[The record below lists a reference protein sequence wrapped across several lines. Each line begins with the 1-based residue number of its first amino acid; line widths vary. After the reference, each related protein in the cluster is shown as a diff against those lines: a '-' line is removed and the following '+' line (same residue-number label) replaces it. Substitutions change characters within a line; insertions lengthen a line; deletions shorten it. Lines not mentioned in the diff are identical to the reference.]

1 MAIVVNTNVSSVHA
15 GRALAANRLDL
26 EKAMERL
33 SSGKRLNSSRDDAAG
48 MSVVTRMTSQIQGLN
63 MAVRNANDGI
73 SMANTYDAAA
83 EEVGNVLSRM
93 RELAV
98 QMTSGTY
105 KTTDQTNANEE
116 FKALA
121 TEVDRIANNT
131 RFNSVV
137 VANGSVGTSGAVKIQ
152 VDAATNAASSNIT
165 LTFNSIKG
173 SSLVTGFGS
182 QAVSSSTAA
191 GTAIGKIDTA
201 LEKLNENR
209 AKVGSVVNR
218 IEHTV
223 TVLMNT
229 VQRTEEAR
237 SRIQDTDY
245 AAESAN
251 LARANVLA
259 QAGTAM
265 LAQANQ
271 SPQYVL
277 QLLKG

>member
-1 MAIVVNTNVSSVHA
+1 MAIVVNSNVPSVHA

-105 KTTDQTNANEE
+105 KDTDRTNANEE
-116 FKALA
+116 FSALA

-137 VANGSVGTSGAVKIQ
+137 VADGTAGTSGAVTIQ
-152 VDAATNAASSNIT
+152 VDESSNASTSNIT
-165 LTFNSIKG
+165 LTFASLKG
-173 SSLVTGFGS
+173 SDLVSGFGS
-182 QAVSSSTAA
+182 QVVSSSSGA
-191 GTAIGKIDTA
+191 GSAIGKIDTA
-201 LEKLNENR
+201 LETLNTNR

-223 TVLMNT
+223 AVLMNT
-229 VQRTEEAR
+229 VQRTEESR

>member
-1 MAIVVNTNVSSVHA
+1 MAIVVNSNVPSVHA

-98 QMTSGTY
+98 QMSSGTY
-105 KTTDQTNANEE
+105 KDTDRTNANEE
-116 FKALA
+116 FEALA

-131 RFNSVV
+131 RFNAQV
-137 VANGSVGTSGAVKIQ
+137 VADGAAGTSGAVTIQ
-152 VDAATNAASSNIT
+152 VDEASNGATSNIT
-165 LTFNSIKG
+165 LTFTSLKG
-173 SSLVTGFGS
+173 SDLVSGFGS
-182 QAVSSSTAA
+182 QVVSSSSGA
-191 GTAIGKIDTA
+191 GSAIGKIDTA
-201 LEKLNENR
+201 LETLNTNR

-223 TVLMNT
+223 AVLMNT
-229 VQRTEEAR
+229 VQRTEESR

>member
-1 MAIVVNTNVSSVHA
+1 MSLVVNTNIPSAHA
-15 GRALAANRLDL
+15 SRSLASNRLDL

-152 VDAATNAASSNIT
+152 VDAATNSSASNIT
-165 LTFNSIKG
+165 LTFTSLKG
-173 SSLVTGFGS
+173 SSLVSGFGS

-191 GTAIGKIDTA
+191 GTAIGNIDTA

-265 LAQANQ
+265 LAQSNQ

-277 QLLKG
+277 TLLRN